1 MGQAAVELPD
11 PLQAAPES
19 PKTSTD
25 ELLSQLAGEEI
36 DRLLAE
42 VDAGAPRDARAAASP
57 IDVSPP
63 LRPELEKE
71 QEGVAPAAP
80 EGVAEPAAPSSKDE
94 TVTAELD
101 ALFSAAVEKD
111 KADEEAAAAAAA
123 IAAEQTSAAER
134 AGLSTVAAMAP
145 APEAAVE
152 DDNAPLPL
160 YLRPLEWLNA
170 PLMIFPPAVR
180 DLVGKVAIVT
190 LINAVAI
197 LAYVLIVRRG

>member
-11 PLQAAPES
+11 PLQAAPEP

-63 LRPELEKE
+63 VKPELETE
-71 QEGVAPAAP
+71 QEGVAPAAGA
-80 EGVAEPAAPSSKDE
+80 GVVDEPAAPSSNDE

-111 KADEEAAAAAAA
+111 
-123 IAAEQTSAAER
+123 
-134 AGLSTVAAMAP
+134 
-145 APEAAVE
+145 
-152 DDNAPLPL
+152 
-160 YLRPLEWLNA
+160 
-170 PLMIFPPAVR
+170 
-180 DLVGKVAIVT
+180 
-190 LINAVAI
+190 
-197 LAYVLIVRRG
+197 